1 MKPFINI
8 TSQSGVAGRALRAR
22 RGGQR
27 SARPAFRAAPKTGGL
42 AKHILSIPGLALS
55 LAIAVWPAVAGDTT
69 DQRRPQTA
77 ATGAGDAPDP
87 RRSQTAATVAGAV
100 AANAP
105 AAPVVSWQL
114 PAEARVDS
122 AGIFLNQIVNAT
134 PPVALPQIRL
144 APAPLLGQTT
154 FFTRDQ
160 VIALARTNL
169 PGLNATNWTGPNR
182 VRVSRRVRPLEESE
196 LTGLLAAALQREY
209 VKDLG
214 ELELRLASPWMAVS
228 VPDEPLAVTFTQMPA
243 AGVNPNFLAAF
254 DLWNGKERVGHWQA
268 VLLARV
274 WRQMPVAH
282 SALARGQLL
291 RDADLVME
299 RRDALALRDVVL
311 QVSKDDNSLALV
323 ENVAAGLPVPNRAV
337 RPRPLLR
344 RGQLV
349 DGVFEQG
356 SLTISLKVEILE
368 DGLLGQTIRV
378 RNPKT
383 RRELLG
389 KVQNEETVSIAL

>member
-1 MKPFINI
+1 MNSLQNI
-8 TSQSGVAGRALRAR
+8 LR
-22 RGGQR
+22 
-27 SARPAFRAAPKTGGL
+27 
-42 AKHILSIPGLALS
+42 ILGLALGLVVS
-55 LAIAVWPAVAGDTT
+55 AGPVA
-69 DQRRPQTA
+69 A
-77 ATGAGDAPDP
+77 EDAPER
-87 RRSQTAATVAGAV
+87 RRSQTAATVAGEE
-100 AANAP
+100 AA
-105 AAPVVSWQL
+105 L
-114 PAEARVDS
+114 PGVTWRLASEAQVDS
-122 AGIFLNQIVNAT
+122 SGIFLNQIVNAT

-144 APAPLLGQTT
+144 APAPPLGQTT

-160 VIALARTNL
+160 VIALARTNVA
-169 PGLNATNWTGPNR
+169 GMNATNWTGPSR
-182 VRVSRRVRPLEESE
+182 ARVSRRVRLLDESE

-214 ELELRLASPWMAVS
+214 ELELRFASPWMAVT
-228 VPDEPLAVTFTQMPA
+228 VPDEPLGVTLTQMPA
-243 AGVNPNFLAAF
+243 AGVNANFLAGF
-254 DLWNGKERVGHWQA
+254 DLWNGRERVGHWQA
-268 VLLARV
+268 VLQARV

-323 ENVAAGLPVPNRAV
+323 ENVAQGLPVPNRAV
-337 RPRPLLR
+337 RPRPLLK

-349 DGVFEQG
+349 DGVFAQG

-378 RNPKT
+378 RNPRT
-383 RRELLG
+383 RRELYG